1 MKRKDSLGQKQEDE
15 RLQALSGSDRET
27 RESKELE
34 IDPTAIIEYL
44 DLMNDFI
51 KNSIPE
57 EMREMQNE
65 GESP

>member
-15 RLQALSGSDRET
+15 KLQALSGSDREA

-51 KNSIPE
+51 KKSIPE
-57 EMREMQNE
+57 EMREM
-65 GESP
+65 